1 MQIDEK
7 NLISNFMR
15 NLSLTEEEAK
25 ELLKQDEKINKMKT
39 TEEINSDLT
48 EEQKKISRITR
59 QSDRHSTNFKL
70 DSTKRKKTENPD
82 KQFLIESLR
91 DSLEATGAAV
101 TILNPEREF
110 EFIYNEVKYKIVLSV
125 PRK

>member
-1 MQIDEK
+1 MQNDEK
-7 NLISNFMR
+7 NLISKFMR
-15 NLSLTEEEAK
+15 NLSITEEEAK
-25 ELLKQDEKINKMKT
+25 ELLKQDEKINKMKS
-39 TEEINSDLT
+39 TEEINSDLS
-48 EEQKKISRITR
+48 EEQKKVSRITR
-59 QSDRHSTNFKL
+59 QSERHPINFKL